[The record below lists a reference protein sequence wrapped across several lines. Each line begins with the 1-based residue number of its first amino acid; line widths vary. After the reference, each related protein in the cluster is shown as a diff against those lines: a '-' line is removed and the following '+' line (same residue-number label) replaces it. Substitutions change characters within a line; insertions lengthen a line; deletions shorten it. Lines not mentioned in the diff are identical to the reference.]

1 MLVYLVF
8 LTFFILF
15 ILLVQLLVLEDELH
29 VCRRGTCRE
38 KKRILLLETNYQIIL
53 TEIFLNTKPCDQFAI
68 KQVR

>member
-1 MLVYLVF
+1 MSYMFVEEV
-8 LTFFILF
+8 
-15 ILLVQLLVLEDELH
+15 H
-29 VCRRGTCRE
+29 VKK